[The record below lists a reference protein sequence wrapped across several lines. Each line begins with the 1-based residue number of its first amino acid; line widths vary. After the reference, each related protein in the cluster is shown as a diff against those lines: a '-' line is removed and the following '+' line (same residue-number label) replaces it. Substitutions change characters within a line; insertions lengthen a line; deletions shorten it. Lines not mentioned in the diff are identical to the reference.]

1 MTGFIAEHNIP
12 LAVADH
18 LGPLFKDIFPDS
30 KIAKNY
36 ACGKTKSTCILNQAI
51 KPDLQ
56 SSLLEHIKNNY
67 FSISTDGSNDQG
79 LSKMNPVTV
88 RLFDINQ
95 HKVVT
100 QFLDMCLSTSST
112 ADGIF
117 TSIDNVFVQN
127 ELSWNNCIS
136 LGVDNTSVNIGK
148 HHSLITKAREKNSDI
163 ILMGC
168 PCHMAHN
175 TAQHA
180 VKMFEGCLKDFNI
193 EELLVDI
200 YYHFDYSSKRK
211 NLLSEFCDFCDQ
223 KYHKILKFHS
233 IRWLGLCTCIERTL
247 KLYTSLSSYFR
258 SQNLEM
264 QEGEKAVSCLNRLI
278 DAFSSPLT

>member
-1 MTGFIAEHNIP
+1 MGNPIKMQNAKRGQSSIDSIFLKKSDPLELQVRKAEVKMTGFIAEHNIP

-36 ACGKTKSTCILNQAI
+36 ACGKTKSTCILNRAI

-95 HKVVT
+95 NKVVT
-100 QFLDMCLSTSST
+100 QFLDICLSTSST

-117 TSIDNVFVQN
+117 TSIDNVF
-127 ELSWNNCIS
+127 
-136 LGVDNTSVNIGK
+136 
-148 HHSLITKAREKNSDI
+148 
-163 ILMGC
+163 M
-168 PCHMAHN
+168 
-175 TAQHA
+175 
-180 VKMFEGCLKDFNI
+180 
-193 EELLVDI
+193 
-200 YYHFDYSSKRK
+200 
-211 NLLSEFCDFCDQ
+211 
-223 KYHKILKFHS
+223 
-233 IRWLGLCTCIERTL
+233 
-247 KLYTSLSSYFR
+247 
-258 SQNLEM
+258 
-264 QEGEKAVSCLNRLI
+264 
-278 DAFSSPLT
+278 

>member
-1 MTGFIAEHNIP
+1 MGNPIKKMQNAKRAQSSIDSIFLKKSDPLELQVRKAEVKMTGFIAEHNIP

-18 LGPLFKDIFPDS
+18 LGPFLDS
-30 KIAKNY
+30 KKAKNY
-36 ACGKTKSTCILNQAI
+36 ACGKAKSTCILNRAI

-100 QFLDMCLSTSST
+100 QFLAGMCLSTSST

-148 HHSLITKAREKNSDI
+148 HHSLVTKAREKNSDI

-168 PCHMAHN
+168 PVTWPTTLNSM
-175 TAQHA
+175 QF
-180 VKMFEGCLKDFNI
+180 KCLK
-193 EELLVDI
+193 V
-200 YYHFDYSSKRK
+200 
-211 NLLSEFCDFCDQ
+211 
-223 KYHKILKFHS
+223 
-233 IRWLGLCTCIERTL
+233 
-247 KLYTSLSSYFR
+247 
-258 SQNLEM
+258 
-264 QEGEKAVSCLNRLI
+264 A
-278 DAFSSPLT
+278 